1 MYCAKS
7 SCSLSPCN
15 NIARA
20 RARATRCAVYAVM
33 ITTLQL
39 QLQRRKTASAAD
51 DGQIPSM
58 DGNLRVAKWQKGG
71 GVQNLRG
78 PAISVAEQRTA
89 LLASIQGSGCFHAG
103 SLGYLHFLWTLG
115 GSETICTWNASA
127 ADQIRGWRN
136 GERPREPD
144 TRKVLKSPGTL
155 PLALLH

>member
-71 GVQNLRG
+71 GG
-78 PAISVAEQRTA
+78 FKIS
-89 LLASIQGSGCFHAG
+89 G
-103 SLGYLHFLWTLG
+103 
-115 GSETICTWNASA
+115 
-127 ADQIRGWRN
+127 D
-136 GERPREPD
+136 
-144 TRKVLKSPGTL
+144 L
-155 PLALLH
+155 PLALRNKGRPCLHPYKAPGVFMQDLLATCISCGLWEVQKPSVLGMLLLLTRFAGGGMGKGPENPTQGKC